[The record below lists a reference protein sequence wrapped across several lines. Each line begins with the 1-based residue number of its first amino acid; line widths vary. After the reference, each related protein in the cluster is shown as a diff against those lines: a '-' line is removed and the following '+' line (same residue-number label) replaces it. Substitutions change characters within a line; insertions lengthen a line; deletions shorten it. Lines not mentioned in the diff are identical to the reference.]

1 MGRNYPF
8 ELLILGI
15 FIDQVPYLKFKA
27 NIAGKLDKSC
37 FHIHFALA
45 KTRDAARSSHPE
57 SSNIYTQANG
67 QVSIMN
73 NR

>member
-27 NIAGKLDKSC
+27 NIGGKLDKSC

-45 KTRDAARSSHPE
+45 KTRDAAGAVIPKAQIFIHKQMDKYLS
-57 SSNIYTQANG
+57 
-67 QVSIMN
+67 
-73 NR
+73 